1 MPPRAK
7 RALRRL
13 LIASAVLTLVL
24 ATCLAGWITGGP
36 HSMIVNMAALLLP
49 VAAIVALVF
58 AGFFVSACRAAR
70 TTKSDRS

>member
-1 MPPRAK
+1 MPPRDK

-24 ATCLAGWITGGP
+24 ATGLAGWIADGP
-36 HSMIVNMAALLLP
+36 HSVTVNVAVLLLP

-58 AGFFVSACRAAR
+58 AGFFVSARRADR